1 MKALFLIYVFSFYAS
16 FIVQNKNSKH
26 LTKTN
31 SVFSTKWN
39 PLQNP
44 DSFQEKKKKITGK
57 SVWATNG

>member
-44 DSFQEKKKKITGK
+44 DSFQEKKKK
-57 SVWATNG
+57 